1 MNEHNENPGLIE
13 AATPQLSDMDRLNV
27 VLEKIKQPEF
37 QEREV
42 FVGRKVIDGKVTEP
56 GISIGFFT
64 FRRLPYAEVD
74 RLRLMSTGK
83 DGNFDP
89 EAYAGNNGRWVIA
102 SLVDK
107 VTHVPLLTSI
117 DVDRMDTRMV
127 DALADAA
134 TDVNAVNKGAPELL
148 KGN

>member
-1 MNEHNENPGLIE
+1 MNDKTEPTSMIA
-13 AATPQLSDMDRLNV
+13 AATPQLTDMDRLNI

-37 QEREV
+37 QDREV
-42 FVGRKVIDGKVTEP
+42 IVGKKTVDGKVADP
-56 GISIGFFT
+56 GVSIGVFT

-74 RLRLMSTGK
+74 RLRLMSTGG

-89 EAYAGNNGRWVIA
+89 ERYAGNNGRWVIA

-107 VTHVPLLTSI
+107 VTHQQLLTSI
-117 DVDRMDTRMV
+117 DIDRMDTRMV

-134 TDVNAVNKGAPELL
+134 TDVNAVNKGAPELIE
-148 KGN
+148 GN